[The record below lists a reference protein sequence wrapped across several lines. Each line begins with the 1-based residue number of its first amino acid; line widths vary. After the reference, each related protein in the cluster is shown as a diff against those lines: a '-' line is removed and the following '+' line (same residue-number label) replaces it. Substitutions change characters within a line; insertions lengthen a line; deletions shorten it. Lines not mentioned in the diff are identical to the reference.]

1 MSSSRNGVYFAASA
15 YLLWGLFPI
24 YFKLVRAAPPAEILA
39 HRIVWSV
46 LFLVGVLMALRQW
59 AWLSKAIRQPK
70 VLGIFAASAVLLAL
84 NWLTYI
90 WAVNNDRVVDS
101 SLGYFIT
108 PLVSILLG
116 QMFLHERLRTIQWVA
131 VALAAAGVVWLTIDA
146 RQLPWIGIVLALTFG
161 SYGLLRKIASL
172 GALEGLALETF
183 ILFPF
188 ALGYG
193 TFLVQTGESAFVGGE
208 TSLQLLLL
216 ASGPIT
222 AIPLLMFAAGARR
235 IKLAT
240 LGFLQYIAPSL
251 QFTVG
256 TLLYGE
262 SMSPGRLA
270 GFAIIWIALVV
281 YSVESLVAH
290 RPQSPAPPE

>member
-1 MSSSRNGVYFAASA
+1 MSSPRSGVYFAAGA

-24 YFKLVRAAPPAEILA
+24 YFKLARAAPPAEILA

-46 LFLVGVLMALRQW
+46 LFLAGVLTLLRRW
-59 AWLSKAIRQPK
+59 AWLPLAARQPR
-70 VLGIFAASAVLLAL
+70 VVAVFAASALLLSL
-84 NWLTYI
+84 NWITYI

-116 QMFLHERLRTIQWVA
+116 QLFLHERLRKGQWLA
-131 VALAAAGVVWLTIDA
+131 VAIAAAGVLWLTVDA
-146 RQLPWIGIVLALTFG
+146 RQLPWIGIALALTFG

-172 GALEGLALETF
+172 GALEGLAMETF
-183 ILFPF
+183 MLLPF

-193 TFLVQTGESAFVGGE
+193 IFLVESGRSAFVHGDWLLR
-208 TSLQLLLL
+208 TLLL
-216 ASGPIT
+216 ALGPVT

-251 QFTVG
+251 QFMVG

-262 SMSPGRLA
+262 SMSVGRLA
-270 GFAIIWIALVV
+270 GFALIWLALVV
-281 YSVESLVAH
+281 YSIESLLSH
-290 RPQSPAPPE
+290 RPEPAVAPE

>member
-15 YLLWGLFPI
+15 YLIWGLFPI

-46 LFLVGVLMALRQW
+46 VFLVGVLMALRQW
-59 AWLSKAIRQPK
+59 TWLSKALRQPK

-116 QMFLHERLRTIQWVA
+116 QMLLHERLRQMQWVA
-131 VALAAAGVVWLTIDA
+131 VGLAVAGVVWLTVDA

-161 SYGLLRKIASL
+161 SYGLLRKVASL

-183 ILFPF
+183 ILLP
-188 ALGYG
+188 AAMGYG
-193 TFLVQTGESAFVGGE
+193 AFLVQTDASAFVRGDV
-208 TSLQLLLL
+208 SLQLLLL

-251 QFTVG
+251 QFMVG

-262 SMSPGRLA
+262 SMSTSRLA
-270 GFAIIWIALVV
+270 GFAIIWIALIV
-281 YSVESLVAH
+281 YSVESLIAH
-290 RPQSPAPPE
+290 RPVKPALPE

>member
-1 MSSSRNGVYFAASA
+1 MSSPRSGVYLAASA
-15 YLLWGLFPI
+15 YLIWGLFPI
-24 YFKLVRAAPPAEILA
+24 YFKQVRAAPPAEILA

-46 LFLVGVLMALRQW
+46 AFLVGVLLVLRQW
-59 AWLSKAIRQPK
+59 SWLGKAIRQPK

-116 QMFLHERLRTIQWVA
+116 QMFLHEKLRKGQWGA
-131 VALAAAGVVWLTIDA
+131 VALAAIGVLWLTVDA
-146 RQLPWIGIVLALTFG
+146 RQLPWIAIVLAITFG

-183 ILFPF
+183 VLFPVAAAY
-188 ALGYG
+188 AL
-193 TFLVQTGESAFVGGE
+193 FLVQSANSAFVQGS
-208 TSLQLLLL
+208 TSLQLLIV

-222 AIPLLMFAAGARR
+222 AIPLIMFAAGARR

-251 QFTVG
+251 QFAVG
-256 TLLYGE
+256 TLVYGE
-262 SMSPGRLA
+262 SMSAGRLA
-270 GFAIIWIALVV
+270 GFAIIWIALAV
-281 YSVESLVAH
+281 YTAESLIAH
-290 RPQSPAPPE
+290 RPVSTTPPE

>member
-15 YLLWGLFPI
+15 YLIWGLFPI

-46 LFLVGVLMALRQW
+46 VFLVGVLMALRQW
-59 AWLSKAIRQPK
+59 TWLSKALRQPK

-116 QMFLHERLRTIQWVA
+116 QMFLHERLRQIQWVA
-131 VALAAAGVVWLTIDA
+131 VALAVAGVVWLTVDA

-161 SYGLLRKIASL
+161 SYGLLRKVASL

-183 ILFPF
+183 ILLP
-188 ALGYG
+188 AAMGYG
-193 TFLVQTGESAFVGGE
+193 VFLVQTGASAFVRGDV
-208 TSLQLLLL
+208 SLQLLLL

-251 QFTVG
+251 QFMVG

-262 SMSPGRLA
+262 SMSTSRLA
-270 GFAIIWIALVV
+270 GFAIIWIALIV
-281 YSVESLVAH
+281 YSVESLIAH
-290 RPQSPAPPE
+290 RPVKPALPE